1 MKVSDSEGSVTVCLA
16 ALLGWPMLLIA
27 LSEIQPAS
35 SSRLG
40 RVSWLLGGRELCFQI
55 VSLGAEAKAVLLPL
69 RTSPLGACKGNPG
82 EWRDGKTRPSS
93 QELRG
98 AVGVGD
104 RT

>member
-1 MKVSDSEGSVTVCLA
+1 
-16 ALLGWPMLLIA
+16 MLLFA

-40 RVSWLLGGRELCFQI
+40 RGSGLLGGRELYFQI

-69 RTSPLGACKGNPG
+69 RTSLLGAFKGNPG

-93 QELRG
+93 QEL
-98 AVGVGD
+98 GVG
-104 RT
+104 